1 MAQKTIFVSDI
12 SGQEINGDSAQ
23 VTIALASK
31 PNVRYVLDAAAAE
44 VEQLVAVAHEQKTRG
59 RPRKAKATA

>member
-23 VTIALASK
+23 VTIAVSSE
-31 PNVRYVLDAAAAE
+31 PNVRYVLDAAATEVAE
-44 VEQLVAVAHEQKTRG
+44 LLAVAHKQKSRG
-59 RPRKAKATA
+59 RPRKKVAA